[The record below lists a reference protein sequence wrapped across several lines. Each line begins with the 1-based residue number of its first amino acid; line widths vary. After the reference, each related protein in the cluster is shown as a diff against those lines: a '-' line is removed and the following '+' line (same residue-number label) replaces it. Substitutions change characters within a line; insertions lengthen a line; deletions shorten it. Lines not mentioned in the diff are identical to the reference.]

1 MSGAKFEI
9 HFHAPVGQNINNVEH
24 MDVHVDKDGHV
35 QVLNAENIATTS
47 QQQKPIEQ
55 KPLTGIDA
63 GIYAV
68 HQAHLCNAADWAVV
82 SRILEERGT
91 WQRNAF
97 TAHAEYINDIC
108 GENVTSSTSLSR
120 SPIYTKIV
128 GEYPNWSVRPSE
140 QNRETAGKL
149 QDYLKIGKIFTKAL
163 ER

>member
-47 QQQKPIEQ
+47 QQQEPIGQ
-55 KPLTGIDA
+55 KYLTGIDA
-63 GIYAV
+63 GIMAV
-68 HQAHLCNAADWAVV
+68 HQTHLCNKADWAVV

-91 WQRNAF
+91 WQRNAV

-120 SPIYTKIV
+120 SPIFTKIV

-149 QDYLKIGKIFTKAL
+149 QDYLEIGKIFTDAL

>member
-1 MSGAKFEI
+1 MSAKFEI

-24 MDVHVDKDGHV
+24 MDVHVDKDGNI
-35 QVLNAENIATTS
+35 QVLNAENIATPS
-47 QQQKPIEQ
+47 SAQKPIEQ

-68 HQAHLCNAADWAVV
+68 HQAHLCNKADWAAVV
-82 SRILEERGT
+82 KILEERNEMQKG
-91 WQRNAF
+91 AYS
-97 TAHAEYINDIC
+97 ADAEYINRIC
-108 GENVTSSTSLSR
+108 GEEVTNANSISR
-120 SPIYTKIV
+120 SPIFTKIV

-149 QDYLKIGKIFTKAL
+149 QDYLEIGKIFTDAL